1 MYLQLV
7 DNNCSWNL
15 TSKFLVAVLFNHMFG
30 FQISSSTTDK
40 YMFMYISKANQI
52 LAESQKFYI
61 SDVDPESDLDLICV
75 EDNEDL
81 EDFTLI
87 QSTPEREQG
96 DATQNLQLKLF
107 IFAKFHRVFNSI
119 NCNCLLIF

>member
-1 MYLQLV
+1 MAISSSLAH
-7 DNNCSWNL
+7 NNTIVLGISPANLYCSQQISFHTIVQSSVW
-15 TSKFLVAVLFNHMFG
+15 

-40 YMFMYISKANQI
+40 YLFMYISKANQI

-96 DATQNLQLKLF
+96 DTTQNLQLKLF
-107 IFAKFHRVFNSI
+107 IFAKFH
-119 NCNCLLIF
+119 